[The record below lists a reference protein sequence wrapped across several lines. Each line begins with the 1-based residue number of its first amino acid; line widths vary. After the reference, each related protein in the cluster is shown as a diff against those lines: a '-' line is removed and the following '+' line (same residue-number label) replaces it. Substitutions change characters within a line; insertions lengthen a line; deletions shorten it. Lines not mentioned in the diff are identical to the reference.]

1 MKDKLINLMPITILF
16 FILTTM
22 VSLTLLSPAIY
33 QPLETKYVILFLI
46 AIISLVSATVGIV
59 INLVLS
65 KEYKLVAKRKK

>member
-1 MKDKLINLMPITILF
+1 
-16 FILTTM
+16 
-22 VSLTLLSPAIY
+22 
-33 QPLETKYVILFLI
+33 LFLI